1 MIAMP
6 QAPACCPPLFTAC
19 REVVLASASPRR
31 QQFLREWGLAF
42 RVVRPKGVE
51 PKPAPGEPPDSYAL
65 RAAMAKAEAGRAL
78 ALEGVLIAAD
88 TVVALEGDILGKPHD
103 DAEAL
108 HMLYRLRG
116 REHTVTSAVSLLW
129 DGQTEHFSDSAHVR
143 FHNWDDAT
151 LAAYVA
157 TGEPRDKA
165 GAYAI
170 QGQGAFL
177 ASGIQGSWATV
188 VGLPVGLLAQRLLR
202 HGLVTPAT
210 PL

>member
-1 MIAMP
+1 MP
-6 QAPACCPPLFTAC
+6 QAPDRCTPLFTAH

-31 QQFLREWGLAF
+31 QRFLWEWGLVF

-51 PKPAPGEPPDSYAL
+51 PKPAPGEPPASYAL

-78 ALEGVLIAAD
+78 APEGVLIAAD
-88 TVVALEGDILGKPHD
+88 TVVALGGDILGKPRD

-108 HMLYRLRG
+108 HMLRRLRG

-129 DGQTEHFSDSAHVR
+129 DGQAEHFSDSAHVR
-143 FHNWDDAT
+143 FHDWDDAA

-177 ASGIQGSWATV
+177 VSGIEGSWATV

-202 HGLVTPAT
+202 HGLVTPAVS
-210 PL
+210 L

>member
-1 MIAMP
+1 MP
-6 QAPACCPPLFTAC
+6 HPPQTPDRCTPLFTA
-19 REVVLASASPRR
+19 RQEVVLASASPRR
-31 QQFLREWGLAF
+31 QQFLWEWGLAF
-42 RVVRPKGVE
+42 RVVRPRGVE
-51 PKPAPGEPPDSYAL
+51 PKPAPGEPPKSYAL

-78 ALEGVLIAAD
+78 APEGVLIAAD
-88 TVVALEGDILGKPHD
+88 TVVALGGDILGKPRD

-108 HMLYRLRG
+108 HMLRRLRG
-116 REHTVTSAVSLLW
+116 REHSVTSAVSLLW
-129 DGQTEHFSDSAHVR
+129 DGGAEHFSDSAHVR
-143 FHNWDDAT
+143 FHDWDDAA

-177 ASGIQGSWATV
+177 VSGIQGSWATV
-188 VGLPVGLLAQRLLR
+188 VGLPVGLLAQRLLH